1 MIDWNGKGGVV
12 WLAKSLLVKNSWLE
26 PVVLKLLDASKV
38 LLFQQR
44 SNDRQI
50 CLGDGDGSGIL

>member
-1 MIDWNGKGGVV
+1 MGKEEL

>member
-1 MIDWNGKGGVV
+1 MIDWNGKGVV

>member
-1 MIDWNGKGGVV
+1 VIDWNGKGGVV